1 MNMNIRIESLL
12 AVVLCMAAIVIP
24 SASAQG
30 TEDVNV
36 WNVYC
41 SGDGSRCTVAKE
53 PSGDLMFTVFPGK
66 VDWNTVQNWMLANG
80 YPKQPAVWNVYCNG
94 DSSECTI
101 SKEASGALMF
111 PQFTGKVTWDT
122 AQEWMASWREENK
135 PKVWNVYCNG
145 DSSQCAISKQ
155 AAGTLMFPQ
164 FTGKVDWDTAQEW
177 MASWNSKNT
186 ASQSTALGTGT
197 AHTYNGI
204 EFQVEGVALKANAG
218 QTVDFIDLSGK
229 NAKAVHVLE
238 FAGWSTG
245 LSDNTVVGQINV
257 WYEDGSVE
265 TTDLIMGVN
274 IAEWAY
280 DRPENQMQLRHSKV
294 EPAYSWP
301 STASSAYGYEGHY
314 FYTKVDTDPSKPLD
328 RLELVRDSNEPQL
341 QIEIRAITLEE

>member
-1 MNMNIRIESLL
+1 MKIESLL
-12 AVVLCMAAIVIP
+12 VIVLGVAAIATP
-24 SASAQG
+24 ASAQS
-30 TEDVNV
+30 TDDLNV

-41 SGDGSRCTVAKE
+41 SGDGSRCAAAKE
-53 PSGDLMFTVFPGK
+53 TSGDLMFTVFPGK
-66 VDWNTVQNWMLANG
+66 VDWSMTQSWLQSNG
-80 YPKQPAVWNVYCNG
+80 YPIQPAVWNVYCSG
-94 DSSECTI
+94 DRSQCAI
-101 SKEASGALMF
+101 SKEATGELMF
-111 PQFTGKVTWDT
+111 PQFTNKVAWDT
-122 AQEWMASWREENK
+122 AQSWMASWRENNK

-145 DSSQCAISKQ
+145 DSTQCAISKE
-155 AAGTLMFPQ
+155 ATGSLMFPQ

-186 ASQSTALGTGT
+186 AGQSTALGTGT

-204 EFQVEGVALKANAG
+204 DFQVEGVALKANAG
-218 QTVDFIDLSGK
+218 QASDAISLQGK
-229 NAKAVHVLE
+229 NAKVVHVLE

-301 STASSAYGYEGHY
+301 STASSANGYEGHY
-314 FYTKVDTDPSKPLD
+314 FYAKVDTDPSKPLD
-328 RLELVRDSNEPQL
+328 RLELVLDSDEPQL

>member
-1 MNMNIRIESLL
+1 MRIESVLVILL
-12 AVVLCMAAIVIP
+12 GVAAIATL
-24 SASAQG
+24 ASAQS
-30 TEDVNV
+30 TDDLND

-41 SGDGSRCTVAKE
+41 NGDGSRCAAAE
-53 PSGDLMFTVFPGK
+53 QASGDLMFNVFPGK
-66 VDWNTVQNWMLANG
+66 VDWNMTQTWLQSNG
-80 YPKQPAVWNVYCNG
+80 YPIQPAVWNVYCNG
-94 DSSECTI
+94 DSSECAI
-101 SKEASGALMF
+101 SKEATGVLMF
-111 PQFTGKVTWDT
+111 PQFTGRVPWDV
-122 AQEWMASWREENK
+122 AQNWIASWKGKNK
-135 PKVWNVYCNG
+135 PKDWNVYCNG
-145 DSSQCAISKQ
+145 DSTQCAISKQ
-155 AAGTLMFPQ
+155 ATGTLMFPQ

-177 MASWNSKNT
+177 MASWRGEKT
-186 ASQSTALGTGT
+186 AGQSTALGSGT

-204 EFQVEGVALKANAG
+204 DFQVEGVALKANAG
-218 QTVDFIDLSGK
+218 QASDSISLQGRS
-229 NAKAVHVLE
+229 AKAVHVLE

-301 STASSAYGYEGHY
+301 STTSSANGYEGHY
-314 FYTKVDTDPSKPLD
+314 FYAKVDTDPSKPLD
-328 RLELVRDSNEPQL
+328 RLELVLDSDEPQL

>member
-94 DSSECTI
+94 DSS
-101 SKEASGALMF
+101 
-111 PQFTGKVTWDT
+111 
-122 AQEWMASWREENK
+122 
-135 PKVWNVYCNG
+135 
-145 DSSQCAISKQ
+145 QCAISKQ

-186 ASQSTALGTGT
+186 ASQSNALGTGT
-197 AHTYNGI
+197 VHTYNGI
-204 EFQVEGVALKANAG
+204 EFQVEGVALKANAE
-218 QTVDFIDLSGK
+218 QTVDSISLEGR

-238 FAGWSTG
+238 FAGWSIAVP
-245 LSDNTVVGQINV
+245 DNVRVGHINV
-257 WYEDGSVE
+257 WYEDGSFE

-280 DRPENQMQLRHSKV
+280 DRSETQAQLKHSKV
-294 EPAYSWP
+294 APAYSWP
-301 STASSAYGYEGHY
+301 STASSAYGYQGHY
-314 FYTKVDTDPSKPLD
+314 FYAKVDTDPSKPLD
-328 RLELVRDSNEPQL
+328 RLELVLDSDEPQL
-341 QIEIRAITLEE
+341 QIEIRAITLEA